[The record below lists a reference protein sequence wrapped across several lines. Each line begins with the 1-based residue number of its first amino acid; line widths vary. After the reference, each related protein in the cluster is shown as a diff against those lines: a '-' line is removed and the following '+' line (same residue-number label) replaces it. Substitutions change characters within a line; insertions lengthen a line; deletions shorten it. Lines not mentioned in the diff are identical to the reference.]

1 MLNEKLEIYSVSKI
15 FYRVD
20 YLYIIL
26 LIAFQICF
34 FTQLYFTIVVH
45 SKLASYRV
53 SEPETFIESPIS
65 VIICARNELENLKEN
80 LSLFLDQDHPDFEI
94 VVVNDCSNDGTDW
107 YLRELSVKHDNLK
120 VVTISD
126 HPRFKHGKKFAV
138 TLGIKACKNENMI
151 FSDADCRPASNHW
164 LSRMQRNFTNNTEI
178 VLGYSPYVLR
188 GGLLNRMIRF
198 ETFLTALN
206 YISFALS
213 GMPYMGVGR
222 NLAYKKSLFF
232 KGKGFASHMHIL
244 SGDDDLFV
252 NQNANAKNTVVEIHP
267 DTQVWSE
274 PKHTFAAYFNQK
286 LRHQGA
292 GKAYQLNHKKI
303 LGLQAGSGVLF
314 YLLLVALIIIQ
325 AQWWL
330 LLSVYLI
337 RIVIQLFVYVPCLKR
352 LNYPDLV
359 WWMPILDFIYYFY
372 IMVLSFV
379 SLFKK
384 RLEWK

>member
-1 MLNEKLEIYSVSKI
+1 M
-15 FYRVD
+15 D
-20 YLYIIL
+20 YLYIIV

-34 FTQLYFTIVVH
+34 FLQLYYTVVKH
-45 SKLASYRV
+45 RKLASYKIDK
-53 SEPETFIESPIS
+53 PEVLIQSPVS
-65 VIICARNELENLKEN
+65 VIICARNELENLKKN
-80 LSLFLDQDHPDFEI
+80 LSAFLDQDHPNFEV

-107 YLRELSVKHDNLK
+107 YLRDLSAEHKNLK
-120 VVTISD
+120 VVTIAD

-138 TLGIKACKNENMI
+138 TLGIKASKNENMV
-151 FSDADCRPASNHW
+151 FSDADCRPASKLW
-164 LSRMQRNFTNNTEI
+164 LSLMQSNFNDNATI
-178 VLGYSPYVLR
+178 VLGYSPYEIT
-188 GGLLNRMIRF
+188 GGLLNRMIRY
-198 ETFLTALN
+198 ETFWTALN
-206 YISFALS
+206 YISFAFE

-222 NLAYKKSLFF
+222 NMAYKKSLFF

-252 NQNANAKNTVVEIHP
+252 NQNATPDNTVIEIHP
-267 DTQVWSE
+267 EAHVWSE
-274 PKHTFAAYFNQK
+274 PKHTFSAYFSQK

-292 GKAYQLNHKKI
+292 GKAYQAKHKKI
-303 LGLQAGSGVLF
+303 LSLQAGSGVLF
-314 YLLLVALIIIQ
+314 YLLLIAMIAIQ

-337 RIVIQLFVYVPCLKR
+337 RLTVQLIVFVPCLKK
-352 LNYPDLV
+352 LSYPDLI
-359 WWMPILDFIYYFY
+359 WWVPLLDFLYYFY

>member
-1 MLNEKLEIYSVSKI
+1 M
-15 FYRVD
+15 D
-20 YLYIIL
+20 YFYIIV

-34 FTQLYFTIVVH
+34 LIQLYYTIVIH
-45 SKLASYRV
+45 RKLVSYKV
-53 SEPETFIESPIS
+53 DEPEIFDESPVS
-65 VIICARNELENLKEN
+65 VIICARNELENLKKN
-80 LSLFLDQDHPDFEI
+80 LGLFLEQDHPDFEV

-107 YLRELSVKHDNLK
+107 YLRDLSAEHKNLK
-120 VVTISD
+120 IVTISD

-138 TLGIKACKNENMI
+138 TLGIKASKNENMI
-151 FSDADCRPASNHW
+151 FSDADCRPASNRW
-164 LSRMQRNFTNNTEI
+164 LSRMQRKFKGNTEI
-178 VLGYSPYVLR
+178 VLGYSPYEIN
-188 GGLLNRMIRF
+188 GGFLNKMIRY
-198 ETFLTALN
+198 ETFSTALN
-206 YISFALS
+206 YISFALN

-252 NQNANAKNTVVEIHP
+252 NQNATTSNTDIEIHP
-267 DTQVWSE
+267 DAQVWSE
-274 PKHTFAAYFNQK
+274 PKHTFAGYFNQK

-292 GKAYQLNHKKI
+292 GRAYQPNHKKI
-303 LGLQAGSGVLF
+303 LSLQAGSGVLF
-314 YLLLVALIIIQ
+314 YLLLLVLIAIQ

-337 RIVIQLFVYVPCLKR
+337 RLIIQLFVYVPCFKKLS
-352 LNYPDLV
+352 YPDLI
-359 WWMPILDFIYYFY
+359 WWMPVLDFVYYFY
-372 IMVLSFV
+372 IMVISFV

>member
-1 MLNEKLEIYSVSKI
+1 M
-15 FYRVD
+15 D

-26 LIAFQICF
+26 LISFQICF
-34 FTQLYFTIVVH
+34 FIQLYYTIVIH
-45 SKLASYRV
+45 RKLGTYKIDR
-53 SEPETFIESPIS
+53 SEVKIESPVS
-65 VIICARNELENLKEN
+65 VIICARNELKNLEKN
-80 LSLFLDQDHPDFEI
+80 LGSFLDQIHPDFEV

-107 YLRELSVKHDNLK
+107 YLRDLSLKYKHLK
-120 VVTISD
+120 VVTLSD

-138 TLGIKACKNENMI
+138 TLGIKASKNENMI
-151 FSDADCRPASNHW
+151 FSDADCLPASNQW
-164 LSRMQRNFTNNTEI
+164 LSRMQGHFTNNTEI
-178 VLGYSPYVLR
+178 VLGYSPYER
-188 GGLLNRMIRF
+188 TGGLLNRIIRF

-206 YISFALS
+206 YISFALA

-252 NQNANAKNTVVEIHP
+252 NQNATGSNTSVEIHP
-267 DTQVWSE
+267 DAQVWSE
-274 PKHTFAAYFNQK
+274 PKHTFGAFFSQK

-292 GKAYQLNHKKI
+292 GKAYQKSHKMI
-303 LGLQAGSGVLF
+303 LGLQGGSGVLF
-314 YLLLVALIIIQ
+314 YLLLFALIIIQ

-330 LLSVYLI
+330 ILTIYLT
-337 RIVIQLFVYVPCLKR
+337 RLVVQFFVYVPCFRK
-352 LNYPDLV
+352 LNCPDLIG
-359 WWMPILDFIYYFY
+359 WMPVLDLIYYFY
-372 IMVLSFV
+372 LMFLSFV

>member
-1 MLNEKLEIYSVSKI
+1 
-15 FYRVD
+15 VD
-20 YLYIIL
+20 YLYIIVL
-26 LIAFQICF
+26 TAFQICF
-34 FTQLYFTIVVH
+34 FIQLYYTVVIH
-45 SKLASYRV
+45 RKLASYKV
-53 SEPETFIESPIS
+53 VEPETLIESPVS
-65 VIICARNELENLKEN
+65 VIICARNELTNLEKN
-80 LSLFLDQDHPDFEI
+80 LRSFLEQDHPDFEI

-107 YLRELSVKHDNLK
+107 YLRDLSAKHKNLK

-138 TLGIKACKNENMI
+138 TLGIKASKNENMI
-151 FSDADCRPASNHW
+151 FSDADCRPSSNRW
-164 LSRMQRNFTNNTEI
+164 LSRMQSNFTGSTEI
-178 VLGYSPYVLR
+178 VLGYSPYERR
-188 GGLLNRMIRF
+188 GGLLNRIIRF
-198 ETFLTALN
+198 ESFSTALN
-206 YISFALS
+206 YISFALA

-232 KGKGFASHMHIL
+232 RGKGFASHMHIL

-252 NQNANAKNTVVEIHP
+252 NQNATPANTVVEIHP
-267 DTQVWSE
+267 DTTVWSE
-274 PKHTFAAYFNQK
+274 PKHTFGAYFSQK

-292 GKAYQLNHKKI
+292 GKAYQSKHKKV
-303 LGLQAGSGVLF
+303 LSLQAASGVLF
-314 YLLLVALIIIQ
+314 YLLLIALIVIQ

-337 RIVIQLFVYVPCLKR
+337 RVVIQLFVYVPCFKKLS
-352 LNYPDLV
+352 YPDLI
-359 WWMPILDFIYYFY
+359 WWMPILDFIYYIY